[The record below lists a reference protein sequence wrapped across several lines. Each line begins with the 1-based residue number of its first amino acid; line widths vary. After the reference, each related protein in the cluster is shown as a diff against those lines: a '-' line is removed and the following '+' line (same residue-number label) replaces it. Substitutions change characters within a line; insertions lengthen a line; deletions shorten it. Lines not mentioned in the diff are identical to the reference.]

1 MKIEGYYR
9 FKVGEFECVSISD
22 GGHKYPPKNFFANV
36 PIEQVEEVLRQR
48 NLPTDHIWTPYT
60 YLFVNTGEHQVLVDM
75 GAGSLFETTGKL
87 LQNMD
92 AAEIESAAIDSVF
105 ITHAHPDHIGGMLDE
120 SGNPVYANAQYF
132 IWREEWQFW
141 FSETASEKAN
151 EGFVTFA
158 RKHLEPVKD
167 RVNFVTDESDILP
180 GIHVFTAPGHTP
192 GHMVV
197 SFSSGDE
204 QLLYIGDSVVHPLH
218 LEHPDWLPVYDILP
232 EKAAAS
238 KRRIFDY
245 AADEQAWVIG
255 QHFPPFPSLGH
266 IVKQDEG
273 WQWQPIAIEE

>member
-1 MKIEGYYR
+1 MKIESCYR
-9 FKVGEFECVSISD
+9 FQVGEFECVSISD
-22 GGHKYPPKNFFANV
+22 GGHRYPLKDFFANV
-36 PIEQVEEVLRQR
+36 PMAEIEELLRQR

-60 YLFVNTGEHQVLVDM
+60 YSFVNTGEHQVLVDV

-87 LQNMD
+87 LQNME
-92 AAEIESAAIDSVF
+92 AAEIEPASIDSVF
-105 ITHAHPDHIGGMLDE
+105 ITHAHPDHIDGMLDE

-151 EGFVTFA
+151 EAFVTFA
-158 RKHLEPVKD
+158 RKHLEPVQD
-167 RVNFVTDESDILP
+167 RVSFVTDESDTLP
-180 GIHVFTAPGHTP
+180 GIHVLAVPGHTP

-204 QLLYIGDSVVHPLH
+204 ELLYIGDSVLHPLH
-218 LEHPDWLPVYDILP
+218 LEHPNWLPIYDVLP

-245 AADEQAWVIG
+245 AADEQAWVMG

-266 IVKQDEG
+266 IIRQGEG
-273 WQWQPIAIEE
+273 WQWQPVEIDE